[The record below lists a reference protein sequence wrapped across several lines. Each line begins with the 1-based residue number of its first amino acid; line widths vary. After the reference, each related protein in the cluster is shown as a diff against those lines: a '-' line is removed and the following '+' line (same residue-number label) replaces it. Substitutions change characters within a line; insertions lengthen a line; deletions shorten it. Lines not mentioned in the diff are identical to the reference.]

1 MPAGMRTHY
10 GSGVVGRMTTEFQ
23 NRRGKQMKRT
33 IALVFAALFC
43 FAAYASADT
52 VGSMEVN
59 LGYAKSS
66 NEVTPTND
74 AMGGGLGFGAAY
86 WRPASQSI
94 SWGAEVSYDNLG
106 TANYDNGNT
115 TDNAISSKVFRVEPA
130 MRYSFGAP
138 AGPNFFAQGGAGY
151 YSVSSKI
158 DDSVLGT
165 ADDSQGKFGYM
176 LGAGVGFPVG
186 PKTKMNVQGQ
196 YHSVSTEGESLN
208 YLAFRAGVGFS
219 L

>member
-1 MPAGMRTHY
+1 
-10 GSGVVGRMTTEFQ
+10 
-23 NRRGKQMKRT
+23 MKRT
-33 IALVFAALFC
+33 MALVFAALFC
-43 FAAYASADT
+43 VAGFAAHANANM
-52 VGSMEVN
+52 VGSMELN

-66 NEVTPTND
+66 NEVTPVGD
-74 AMGGGLGFGAAY
+74 SMGGGLGFGAAY
-86 WRPASQSI
+86 WRSASPSI

-115 TDNAISSKVFRVEPA
+115 TDNEISSKVFRVEPA
-130 MRYSFGAP
+130 MRFNFGSP
-138 AGPNFFAQGGAGY
+138 VGPSFFAQGGAGY

-158 DDSVLGT
+158 DDSLLGT
-165 ADDSQGKFGYM
+165 ADDSKGKIGYM
-176 LGAGVGFPVG
+176 VGAGVGFPVG